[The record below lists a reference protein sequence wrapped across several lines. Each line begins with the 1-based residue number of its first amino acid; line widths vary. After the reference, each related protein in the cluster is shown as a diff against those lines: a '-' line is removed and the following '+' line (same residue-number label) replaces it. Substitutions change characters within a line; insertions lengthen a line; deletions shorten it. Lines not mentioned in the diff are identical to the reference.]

1 MNVILICILAGLE
14 ICAHPSEDIQIHGI
28 HLGSKGSPSLASRRR
43 GGITGPTILTGLH
56 ARRLK
61 IWDFFKM
68 FAIIDKLNQE
78 HPEAI
83 SYPKLYLES
92 PYSCLYVYQNLS
104 SLAQDFVR
112 NTLCYAIAT
121 DGPITASTR
130 YSMFPFNPLS
140 IVAEESRPRLAIAIR
155 QLAELQIISVGK
167 DKTHYDLIFFRNLFS
182 TLNNLPFVSMGGY
195 TLDCAK
201 QHTINP
207 FTSRKSSRMNAK
219 LMKEFVNYCEEYPAS
234 RFRKL
239 LDSLMEISSRKSDKK
254 LDEKEEKKL
263 SRFRTI
269 FSLLSLIDQRAN
281 VKADASQSSLT
292 ETGCQFMLGS
302 DQDQLSIIIYQL
314 LLCCAHAGLP
324 ASSKFRE
331 FYLATEK
338 YIKQKDQESKWIC
351 SDLNDIN
358 TTSYAT
364 HVVGLIMNL
373 CCLDMLHL
381 HDLETS
387 LFRYYCPF
395 FYWMHSFGL
404 ILLNHIKPGAYS
416 LAISPILCNLN
427 EKYVAHKDLNGA
439 FYNAPAEYYRKTLVG
454 QPSAHKLDNYEG
466 TDLEQTDFSA
476 EDLSLLQNYTIT
488 ESTGRIFVYKTA
500 DEGRNEKNKNIM
512 CLLCNRPKYTFPH
525 VDVYELD
532 PQNAKANLASATAS
546 FLQKTARL
554 IIARDKLPRGELV
567 VPPTLVN
574 QLEFLQQN
582 MNNTGVLKTSPHVK
596 VYQFQ
601 YIPNGTIKKKFSVSG
616 EAITEFSYAMEKC
629 SSVAYYKAVTVAEEL
644 GCLIWKHDTA
654 FSAVRSRCNTLMA
667 SSYYRSPTVKFLSL
681 QGDMQRTI
689 LTLWHKIASFYPTD
703 DNDNIQGLWLL
714 INASFQETFEQE
726 FNAEMVKVSSEWT
739 AIW

>member
-1 MNVILICILAGLE
+1 
-14 ICAHPSEDIQIHGI
+14 
-28 HLGSKGSPSLASRRR
+28 
-43 GGITGPTILTGLH
+43 
-56 ARRLK
+56 
-61 IWDFFKM
+61 M
-68 FAIIDKLNQE
+68 FAIIDKLNQQQ
-78 HPEAI
+78 PETI
-83 SYPKLYLES
+83 LYSKLYLES

-112 NTLCYAIAT
+112 NVLCYTISA
-121 DGPITASTR
+121 DGPITAATR
-130 YSMFPFNPLS
+130 YPAFPFNPLS
-140 IVAEESRPRLAIAIR
+140 IVTEESRPRLAIAVR
-155 QLAELQIISVGK
+155 QLADLQIISVEK
-167 DKTHYDLIFFRNLFS
+167 DKTHYDLVFFHNLFS
-182 TLNNLPFVSMGGY
+182 ALNNLPFVSMGGY
-195 TLDCAK
+195 TSECIK

-207 FTSRKSSRMNAK
+207 FTSRKSTKMNAK

-239 LDSLMEISSRKSDKK
+239 LDSLMEISSRKGDKRI
-254 LDEKEEKKL
+254 DEKEEKKL
-263 SRFRTI
+263 LRFKTI
-269 FSLLSLIDQRAN
+269 FSLLSLIDQRSSTK
-281 VKADASQSSLT
+281 VESQSSLT
-292 ETGCQFMLGS
+292 ENGCQFMLGS
-302 DQDQLSIIIYQL
+302 DHDQLSIIIYQL
-314 LLCCAHAGLP
+314 LLCFAHAGVST
-324 ASSKFRE
+324 SSRFKD
-331 FYLATEK
+331 FYLATER
-338 YIKQKDQESKWIC
+338 YTKQKDQESKWIC
-351 SDLNDIN
+351 SDFNDIN
-358 TTSYAT
+358 KPSYVT

-381 HDLETS
+381 HDIETS

-416 LAISPILCNLN
+416 LAISPILLNLN
-427 EKYVAHKDLNGA
+427 EKYVSHKDLSGA
-439 FYNAPAEYYRKTLVG
+439 FYNAPAEYYRKTILG
-454 QPSAHKLDNYEG
+454 QSTTRKNDSHEDG
-466 TDLEQTDFSA
+466 DTDQIDYST

-500 DEGRNEKNKNIM
+500 DENRNEKNKNIM
-512 CLLCNRPKYTFPH
+512 CLLCNKPKYTFPH

-582 MNNTGVLKTSPHVK
+582 VNNAEVLKASPHVK

-601 YIPNGTIKKKFSVSG
+601 YMSNGTIKKKFSVSG
-616 EAITEFSYAMEKC
+616 EAIAEFSYAIEKC
-629 SSVAYYKAVTVAEEL
+629 SSVAYYKAVTIAEEL
-644 GCLIWKHDTA
+644 GCLIWKHDLA
-654 FSAVRSRCNTLMA
+654 FSAMRSRCNTLMT

-681 QGDMQRTI
+681 QGDVQRTI

-714 INASFQETFEQE
+714 IHAGFQETFEQE
-726 FNAEMVKVSSEWT
+726 FDAEMMKISNEWVPT
-739 AIW
+739 